1 MPEMLIRTEGAGGEF
16 ADVFR
21 RHRRVE
27 MPHNIPIRVET
38 LDHGMKGGAPSCAFI
53 IELPAERMVVLAQT
67 SVKLFQ
73 MAAVATFAKYGDVT
87 QGSFLGSLADGK
99 FTMTMSKVADCP
111 SCRRQIPGS
120 CKYCMECG
128 AKL

>member
-87 QGSFLGSLADGK
+87 QEHPRIESRCRAGLGAGRRTRVSVLQP
-99 FTMTMSKVADCP
+99 FPVAPD
-111 SCRRQIPGS
+111 
-120 CKYCMECG
+120 
-128 AKL
+128 